1 MNQDQLEAILKAAG
15 AKVGTDGYHTLPEGA
30 TLTLYVAKDGASL
43 NVPKVDAIKIEGD
56 LVVAQ
61 TKKET
66 FFVARSDVFGAGLEA
81 NKTSQPVRR
90 AGFGG

>member
-15 AKVGTDGYHTLPEGA
+15 AKVGTDGYHTLADGA

-43 NVPKVDAIKIEGD
+43 NVPKVEAIKLDGEL
-56 LVVAQ
+56 LVAL

-81 NKTSQPVRR
+81 NNKSTQPTRR
-90 AGFGG
+90 AGFG

>member
-15 AKVGTDGYHTLPEGA
+15 AKVGTDGYHTLPDGA
-30 TLTLYVAKDGASL
+30 TLTLYCAKDGASL
-43 NVPKVDAIKIEGD
+43 NVPKVEGVKLEGE
-56 LVVAQ
+56 LVVAR

-66 FFVARSDVFGAGLEA
+66 FFVARGDVFGAGLELD
-81 NKTSQPVRR
+81 KTSQPVRR